1 MSIWD
6 GLGPENVGS
15 WNLVLGPEE
24 IRVEVLGQDA
34 GERAREKQRPCAGR
48 ERAREK
54 PRPRAR
60 SRVRLREKRAG
71 GGGALDPHQCRW
83 KPFVSPQWRFRRF
96 LKPRC
101 ERRHRFVREKR
112 FLHFSLSLFINSIA
126 TSAK

>member
-15 WNLVLGPEE
+15 WNLVLELEE

-60 SRVRLREKRAG
+60 SRERLREKRAG
-71 GGGALDPHQCRW
+71 GGGRTRSASMPMETIR
-83 KPFVSPQWRFRRF
+83 FSPVAFPSFLEASLRASTSFREGETISSF
-96 LKPRC
+96 
-101 ERRHRFVREKR
+101 FT
-112 FLHFSLSLFINSIA
+112 LSLH
-126 TSAK
+126 